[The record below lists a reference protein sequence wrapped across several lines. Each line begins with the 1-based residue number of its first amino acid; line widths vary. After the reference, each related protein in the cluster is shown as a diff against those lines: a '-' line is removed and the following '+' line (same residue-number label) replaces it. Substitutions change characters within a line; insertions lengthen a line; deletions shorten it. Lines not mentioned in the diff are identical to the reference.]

1 MKKLFWG
8 FIFIFIDFHLDFN
21 AVRIGLIPT
30 FVGYLLFLGG
40 ISELREESPCFEK
53 VRVPAIIMTVYTGI
67 LYVFDLFGLGL
78 TMPAIIS
85 IITELIFCVLSY
97 YISYHIIKGVME
109 IETQNACSLDAPRL
123 MTAWTVLVV
132 SHAISYVS
140 AFAELAGIAV
150 AMLLVFL
157 VCLICFLCFFGH
169 TKNLYYRMKEEK
181 AQSAPPHDFS
191 GDNGEPHM

>member
-8 FIFIFIDFHLDFN
+8 FFFIYIDFHLDIDM
-21 AVRIGLIPT
+21 VRIGLTPA
-30 FVGYLLFLGG
+30 FVGYLLLLGG
-40 ISELREESPCFEK
+40 ISELMAESACFEK
-53 VRVPAIIMTVYTGI
+53 VRMPSIIMAVYTGI

-78 TMPAIIS
+78 TMPVVIS

-97 YISYHIIKGVME
+97 YISYYIIKGVIE
-109 IETQNACSLDAPRL
+109 IEAQNACSLDAPRL
-123 MTAWTVLVV
+123 MTAWTVLAV

-140 AFAELAGIAV
+140 AFAELAGIAI

-169 TKNLYYRMKEEK
+169 TKNLYYRMKEEQAA
-181 AQSAPPHDFS
+181 AQSASDTDAS
-191 GDNGEPHM
+191 QT